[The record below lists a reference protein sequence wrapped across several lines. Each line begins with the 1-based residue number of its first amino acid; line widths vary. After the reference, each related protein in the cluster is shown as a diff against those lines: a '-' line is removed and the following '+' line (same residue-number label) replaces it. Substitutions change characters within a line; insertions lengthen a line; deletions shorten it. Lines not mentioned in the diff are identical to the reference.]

1 MLKFD
6 KGLIE
11 EDRIMDLGLKG
22 KRAIVTG
29 GTRGI
34 GRAIV
39 DRLAAEGC
47 HVALCARGTE
57 EVAATVESVKSS
69 GVDGYGKTVDVADS
83 HALCDWVEEASIM
96 LGGLDVLIPNVSALA
111 VANNEESWRAG
122 FDTDLLGS
130 FHAVETAM
138 PHLEKSTDGSIVLI
152 ASTAALEIYL
162 GPRPYNSIK
171 AALVAYGK
179 GLSRELAPKGMR
191 ANIVSPGS
199 IYFEGGVWGEAK
211 ANAPE
216 LYATML
222 QRNPMGRMGMPE
234 EVANAVVF
242 LASPAASFISGA
254 NLVVDG
260 ALTQRVQY

>member
-1 MLKFD
+1 
-6 KGLIE
+6 
-11 EDRIMDLGLKG
+11 MDLGLKG

-29 GTRGI
+29 GTKGI

-39 DRLAAEGC
+39 DRLASEGC
-47 HVALCARGTE
+47 HVALCARGAND
-57 EVAATVESVKSS
+57 VAEAVEAVKAT
-69 GVDGYGKTVDVADS
+69 GVNGFGKAVDVTDS
-83 HALCDWVEEASIM
+83 IALRKWIEEASAK
-96 LGGLDVLIPNVSALA
+96 LGGLDVLVPNVSALA
-111 VANNEESWRAG
+111 VANDENSWQAG
-122 FDTDLLGS
+122 FDTDLMGT
-130 FHAVETAM
+130 FHAVESAM
-138 PHLEKSTDGSIVLI
+138 PHLEASGNGSVVLV

-162 GPRPYNSIK
+162 GPRPYNSLK

-179 GLSRELAPKGMR
+179 GLSIEFASKGMR

-211 ANAPE
+211 VNAPE
-216 LYATML
+216 VYSTML
-222 QRNPMGRMGMPE
+222 KRNPMGRMGRPE

-260 ALTQRVQY
+260 ALTRRVQY